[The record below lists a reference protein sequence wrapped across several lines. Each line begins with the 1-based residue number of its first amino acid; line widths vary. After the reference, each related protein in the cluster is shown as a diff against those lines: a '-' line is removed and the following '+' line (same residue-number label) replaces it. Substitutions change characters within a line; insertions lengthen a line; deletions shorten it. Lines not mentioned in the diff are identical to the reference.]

1 MNIRKKI
8 ESVEIHNFQSHIDTK
23 IEFAP
28 LLTTVV
34 GASDAG
40 KSSVIRALRWAL
52 FNEPSGTQYM
62 RVGTA
67 DTYVRLLFTDGSA
80 LLRARDKSKNYYI
93 LQNAD
98 GESTRLEGFGQK
110 TPSQVAEFTG
120 IRKVQVSEKDSLS
133 VNVAGQLEGP
143 FLLGETPTVRAEA
156 IGRLAGTHRI
166 DAAHR
171 QARADKG
178 QNTRLLN
185 QYMEDEEQLLQE
197 LKAYEGLEALKDTID
212 TLDRIQ
218 KRIEEI
224 EGTIKPYQG
233 LRMRWKAVVSGV
245 TETNAILSTFG
256 QLEESH
262 RLFLRLQSLSDD
274 HRRAE
279 KLRDRLRSVQSNTSR
294 WMTTL
299 SVQNKFLGWVH
310 TSELLLRFERFT
322 RFRSLRDA
330 YSRNKSAIVNL
341 QPYLIAD
348 VIGAGMLEGKLRDAY
363 AKYLNLDLLST
374 RAAENKRRRE
384 IGAVYYANL
393 HGLDDASARVIQM
406 DQLAKRSDA
415 LKSLNR
421 RLRSVVSEE
430 EKLRHRIEET
440 NQAHEHALRAYMDV
454 FRESG
459 QCPYCLSELSE
470 DSMEHLRAHLE
481 KRES

>member
-185 QYMEDEEQLLQE
+185 QYME
-197 LKAYEGLEALKDTID
+197 
-212 TLDRIQ
+212 
-218 KRIEEI
+218 
-224 EGTIKPYQG
+224 
-233 LRMRWKAVVSGV
+233 
-245 TETNAILSTFG
+245 
-256 QLEESH
+256 
-262 RLFLRLQSLSDD
+262 
-274 HRRAE
+274 
-279 KLRDRLRSVQSNTSR
+279 
-294 WMTTL
+294 
-299 SVQNKFLGWVH
+299 
-310 TSELLLRFERFT
+310 
-322 RFRSLRDA
+322 
-330 YSRNKSAIVNL
+330 
-341 QPYLIAD
+341 
-348 VIGAGMLEGKLRDAY
+348 
-363 AKYLNLDLLST
+363 
-374 RAAENKRRRE
+374 E
-384 IGAVYYANL
+384 IGR
-393 HGLDDASARVIQM
+393 ASCRERV
-406 DQLAKRSDA
+406 
-415 LKSLNR
+415 
-421 RLRSVVSEE
+421 
-430 EKLRHRIEET
+430 
-440 NQAHEHALRAYMDV
+440 
-454 FRESG
+454 
-459 QCPYCLSELSE
+459 
-470 DSMEHLRAHLE
+470 
-481 KRES
+481 